1 MPEEKKP
8 DQIEQVLSDEK
19 SLEGRKQAL
28 IDELLKQRAAAI
40 ADFDAKL
47 EKLGYKANSAKAKRS
62 HHKKAAAA
70 PGKQKQG
77 GEGGGKPSSPTVPQK
92 KR

>member
-8 DQIEQVLSDEK
+8 DQIEQILFDEK
-19 SLEGRKQAL
+19 SLEGRKQSL
-28 IDELLKQRAAAI
+28 IDELLKQRAAAL

-47 EKLGYKANSAKAKRS
+47 EKLGYKANFDKSKRS
-62 HHKKAAAA
+62 HHKKATA
-70 PGKQKQG
+70 PAKQKQG
-77 GEGGGKPSSPTVPQK
+77 GEGGGKLSSPTAPQK

>member
-62 HHKKAAAA
+62 HHKKAA

-77 GEGGGKPSSPTVPQK
+77 GEGGGKLSSPTVPQK